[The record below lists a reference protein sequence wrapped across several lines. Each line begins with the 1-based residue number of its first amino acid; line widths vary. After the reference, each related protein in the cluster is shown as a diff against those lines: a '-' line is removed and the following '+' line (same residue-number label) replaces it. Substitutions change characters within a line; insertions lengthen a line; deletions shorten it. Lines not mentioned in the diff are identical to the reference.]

1 MSIIIIA
8 FPGAPKVDPE
18 ALRKEEELNKLIKQ
32 KVTGMLIFRDKDL
45 DLAQRRVGNLF
56 SRIENINFT
65 YLFLDIITEN
75 GEDIGFSAVF
85 QKMVEEG
92 FEDLP
97 PGGGIHS
104 KYVIEVHLL
113 TCTLA

>member
-1 MSIIIIA
+1 MIHPNFFRVVLLLNQVLLII
-8 FPGAPKVDPE
+8 
-18 ALRKEEELNKLIKQ
+18 
-32 KVTGMLIFRDKDL
+32 KDTYF
-45 DLAQRRVGNLF
+45 NLSF
-56 SRIENINFT
+56 FNFA
-65 YLFLDIITEN
+65 DIITEN

-113 TCTLA
+113 TCTLMQCVTKVF